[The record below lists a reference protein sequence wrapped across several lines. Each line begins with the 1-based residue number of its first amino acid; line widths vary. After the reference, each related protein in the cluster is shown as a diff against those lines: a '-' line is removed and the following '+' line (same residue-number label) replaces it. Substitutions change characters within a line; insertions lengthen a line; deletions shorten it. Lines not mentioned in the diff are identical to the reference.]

1 LIARRRWATRAEP
14 GEEIAQPKMLEI
26 PMHWFGAIG
35 ATLTTICWLPQAV
48 RLIRYRDTRAISL
61 ITNLIFFSGLVC
73 WLIYGLSLH
82 DWPLIGSNAISI
94 LLTSVI
100 IAMKLRHG

>member
-1 LIARRRWATRAEP
+1 
-14 GEEIAQPKMLEI
+14 
-26 PMHWFGAIG
+26 
-35 ATLTTICWLPQAV
+35 
-48 RLIRYRDTRAISL
+48 
-61 ITNLIFFSGLVC
+61 VC
-73 WLIYGLSLH
+73 WLIYGISLN

>member
-1 LIARRRWATRAEP
+1 MP
-14 GEEIAQPKMLEI
+14 EI
-26 PMHWFGAIG
+26 PMHWFGAVG

-61 ITNLIFFSGLVC
+61 VTNLIFFSGLVC
-73 WLIYGLSLH
+73 WLIYGITLP
-82 DWPLIGSNAISI
+82 DWPLIISNAISI

-100 IAMKLRHG
+100 IAMKLRRMA

>member
-1 LIARRRWATRAEP
+1 
-14 GEEIAQPKMLEI
+14 MLEN
-26 PMHWFGAIG
+26 PMHWFGAVG

-73 WLIYGLSLH
+73 WLIYGISLN
-82 DWPLIGSNAISI
+82 DWPLIGSNAVTLALMVPI
-94 LLTSVI
+94 L
-100 IAMKLRHG
+100 AMKLRYG

>member
-1 LIARRRWATRAEP
+1 MTENPL
-14 GEEIAQPKMLEI
+14 
-26 PMHWFGAIG
+26 HWFGAAG

-73 WLIYGLSLH
+73 WLIYGISLN